1 VPGVRRAHA
10 GQCSGY
16 GDSSPVARVVL
27 VRALSGARPWHG
39 LPTEPT
45 VDWRTTRPM
54 PSPWVMTAS
63 SNASPASVAFT
74 RRPTEAEDEAGLV
87 CALRAGDE
95 AVFAALVE
103 RYHVGMIGLAA
114 LYVKDRAVAEEV
126 AQEAWL
132 VVLRGL
138 HRFEAR
144 STFKTW
150 LFGIVVN
157 CARTHARRERR
168 SVPFSAVWSLADD
181 PFEPAVK
188 PDRFRGAKSASPGG
202 WVSFPVAW
210 GAAEERLLSKET
222 RGVIRAA
229 IDALPP
235 AQREVV
241 TLRDVH
247 GYTSQEVCS
256 LLHVSEANQ
265 RVILHR
271 GRSRLRH
278 ALEAYLATE

>member
-1 VPGVRRAHA
+1 MPG
-10 GQCSGY
+10 
-16 GDSSPVARVVL
+16 L
-27 VRALSGARPWHG
+27 
-39 LPTEPT
+39 
-45 VDWRTTRPM
+45 
-54 PSPWVMTAS
+54 VMTAS
-63 SNASPASVAFT
+63 PNASPASIVDT
-74 RRPTEAEDEAGLV
+74 RRPTGAEDEAGLV

-103 RYHVGMIGLAA
+103 RYHGGMAGLAA

-132 VVLRGL
+132 VVLRSL

-150 LFGIVVN
+150 LFGTVAN
-157 CARTHARRERR
+157 WARAQARREWR
-168 SVPFSAVWSLADD
+168 SVPFSTVWSPADD
-181 PFEPAVK
+181 PFEPAVE
-188 PDRFRGAKSASPGG
+188 PDRFRRAKSAWPGG

-222 RGVIRAA
+222 RGVIRVA

-247 GYTSQEVCS
+247 GYTSQEVCTQ
-256 LLHVSEANQ
+256 LRVSEANQ
-265 RVILHR
+265 RVLLHR
-271 GRSRLRH
+271 GRSRLRR

>member
-1 VPGVRRAHA
+1 MPGPR
-10 GQCSGY
+10 
-16 GDSSPVARVVL
+16 L
-27 VRALSGARPWHG
+27 I
-39 LPTEPT
+39 
-45 VDWRTTRPM
+45 
-54 PSPWVMTAS
+54 
-63 SNASPASVAFT
+63 PASANAVPALVVDA
-74 RRPTEAEDEAGLV
+74 RRPTEREDEAGLV

-95 AVFAALVE
+95 AVFEALVE

-114 LYVKDRAVAEEV
+114 LYVKDRAIAEEV

-132 VVLRGL
+132 VVLRSL

-157 CARTHARRERR
+157 CARARARREWR
-168 SVPFSAVWSLADD
+168 SVPMSAVWGPADD
-181 PFEPAVK
+181 PFEPAVE
-188 PDRFRGAKSASPGG
+188 PDRFRGAQSAWPGG
-202 WVSFPVAW
+202 WVSLPVSW
-210 GAAEERLLSKET
+210 GSAEERLLSKET

-247 GYTSQEVCS
+247 GYTSQEACT
-256 LLHVSEANQ
+256 LLGLSEANQ
-265 RVILHR
+265 RVLLHR
-271 GRSRLRH
+271 GRSRLRR
-278 ALEAYLATE
+278 ALEQYLFRD